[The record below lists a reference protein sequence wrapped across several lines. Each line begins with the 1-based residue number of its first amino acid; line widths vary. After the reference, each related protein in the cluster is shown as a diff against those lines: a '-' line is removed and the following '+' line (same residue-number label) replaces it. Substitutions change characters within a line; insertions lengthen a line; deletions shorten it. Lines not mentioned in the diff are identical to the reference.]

1 MSESYP
7 SPVSDKVVAS
17 STAPA
22 LAEPSPDADRHVK
35 TRGPIPIDAQQ
46 PSNRRRRTHSPE
58 AWESV
63 KADIARLYL
72 EENRRLKVRNLLSS
86 IQDAEWPSYALPKM
100 YKTKLTQ
107 WKFFKNNRQADVAN
121 MLYLQQHR
129 LAMGKES
136 TFRRNGRAIDVA
148 AYMRRK
154 GLRSADLLEMVQ
166 PGDLPP
172 TLRCR
177 TPPPLPPLPKKINAP
192 DEFVLQEA
200 YLHWTVEHPLMPPQ
214 MDANY
219 FKGIDNYQASEAMR
233 SVLLLTH
240 GCWLL
245 SIGKMNDGGAFCRRS
260 FSTIDNIL
268 DQSAHFAL
276 YELLSSMSRYPDLGI
291 QRLLW
296 SYLGKYAAKIGGV
309 NERLRRVLG
318 AFANLARDFSL
329 EHNVAM
335 MQWGRRFSSNQSN
348 GTFDGKPFDYT
359 LIEPWDI
366 LSMNS
371 SYYHR
376 YYLNQG
382 TWEADK
388 IPTAT
393 IYSPD
398 GAGDSWSLRADL
410 LLMLGNQTAWRDER
424 ISAIAEQMLSEIPS
438 DDPPQYLQF
447 VCLYALAQT
456 YHARCW
462 DKKARHSPDHE
473 RAREC
478 LQKAVEGTFILK

>member
-1 MSESYP
+1 MRRCDGHS
-7 SPVSDKVVAS
+7 
-17 STAPA
+17 
-22 LAEPSPDADRHVK
+22 
-35 TRGPIPIDAQQ
+35 
-46 PSNRRRRTHSPE
+46 RRRTG
-58 AWESV
+58 V
-63 KADIARLYL
+63 LR
-72 EENRRLKVRNLLSS
+72 V
-86 IQDAEWPSYALPKM
+86 
-100 YKTKLTQ
+100 
-107 WKFFKNNRQADVAN
+107 FFKNNRQADVAN
-121 MLYLQQHR
+121 MLHLQQHR

-136 TFRRNGRAIDVA
+136 TFRRNGRAIDVE

-154 GLRSADLLEMVQ
+154 GLRSADLLERVQ

-177 TPPPLPPLPKKINAP
+177 TPPLLPLLPKKIDAP
-192 DEFVLQEA
+192 DDFVLQEA

-219 FKGIDNYQASEAMR
+219 FKGIDNYQESEAMR

-245 SIGKMNDGGAFCRRS
+245 SIGRINDGGAFCRQS
-260 FSTIDNIL
+260 FSTIDKVL
-268 DQSAHFAL
+268 DESSHFAV
-276 YELLSSMSRYPDLGI
+276 YELLSSLSRYPDLGI

-296 SYLGKYAAKIGGV
+296 SYLVKYAAKVGGV
-309 NERLRRVLG
+309 TERLRRMLKT
-318 AFANLARDFSL
+318 FANLAQNFSL

-335 MQWGRRFSSNQSN
+335 MQWGRRFSSGQSN

-359 LIEPWDI
+359 LIEPDDELDSEPAELLQPAYTSSERWDI
-366 LSMNS
+366 LSMNR

-393 IYSPD
+393 IYS
-398 GAGDSWSLRADL
+398 GDSWSLRADL
-410 LLMLGNQTAWRDER
+410 LLILGNQTAWTDER
-424 ISAIAEQMLSEIPS
+424 IPAIAEKMLSEIPS
-438 DDPPQYLQF
+438 ENPPQYLQF

-456 YHARCW
+456 SHARCW
-462 DKKARHSPDHE
+462 DKQARHSPDHE
-473 RAREC
+473 RAREY
-478 LQKAVEGTFILK
+478 LQKAIEGTYILE